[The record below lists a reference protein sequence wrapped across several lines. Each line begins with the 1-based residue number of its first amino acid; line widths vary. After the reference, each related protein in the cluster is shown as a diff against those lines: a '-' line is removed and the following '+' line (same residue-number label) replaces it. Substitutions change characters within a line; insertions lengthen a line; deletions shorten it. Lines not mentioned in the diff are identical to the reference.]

1 VIAGESM
8 HYLCVYDNRQIGQ
21 HDCGLYHGGDQ
32 TVIRPCCVAD
42 CIKHAETAL
51 RVAMTDAHPSY
62 RLDIAAWN
70 SLTDAEM
77 ALVPNVVY
85 MGLERGL
92 VALTPEQRA
101 AFMASV

>member
-1 VIAGESM
+1 MPYFLMENNRYIGE
-8 HYLCVYDNRQIGQ
+8 
-21 HDCGLYHGGDQ
+21 HDCRNYHYGDQ
-32 TVIRPCCVAD
+32 TTIRLCCVAD

-62 RLDIAAWN
+62 RLYIAAWN
-70 SLTDAEM
+70 SLTDTEM

-92 VALTPEQRA
+92 VALTAEQRA
-101 AFMASV
+101 ALIAAQN

>member
-1 VIAGESM
+1 MPYFLMENNRYIGE
-8 HYLCVYDNRQIGQ
+8 
-21 HDCGLYHGGDQ
+21 HDCRRDHYGDQ
-32 TVIRPCCVAD
+32 TLVRDCCVAD
-42 CIKHAETAL
+42 CTKHAETAL

-62 RLDIAAWN
+62 RLYIAAWN
-70 SLTDAEM
+70 ALTDAEM